1 MNCKV
6 SKKPSFKNLIE
17 TGSPMMEKINN
28 NKGNIMADSNYGKV
42 FGHNTSTREG
52 RAASRA
58 ANFDQSF

>member
-1 MNCKV
+1 
-6 SKKPSFKNLIE
+6 
-17 TGSPMMEKINN
+17 
-28 NKGNIMADSNYGKV
+28 MADQNYGNV